1 LRVGIYGGSFDPP
14 HCGHLILAA
23 DARVNLKL
31 DRVLFIPAAVNPHKQ
46 AENGHASAEHRLAML
61 RAAAGSEPGFDIETV
76 ELERGGLS
84 YTSDTLEELAPRFPG
99 AELFLIIGEDAARAL
114 DTWHRPD
121 RIRAMARLA
130 VLRRR
135 DPAQSHS
142 VLPEGAL
149 EASSRLINVSSSEI
163 RERVRTGKG
172 IHGFVPEAVEN
183 YIRSNGLYR

>member
-1 LRVGIYGGSFDPP
+1 LRVGLYGGSFDPP

-23 DARVNLKL
+23 DARANLEL

-46 AENGHASAEHRLAML
+46 AENGHASPEHRLAML
-61 RAAAGSEPGFDIETV
+61 RAAAGSEPGFAVETV

-84 YTSDTLEELAPRFPG
+84 YTADTLEELAPKFPG

-114 DTWHRPD
+114 DTWRRPD
-121 RIRAMARLA
+121 RIREMVKLA

-135 DPAQSHS
+135 DPAESHLT
-142 VLPEGAL
+142 LPEGTV
-149 EASSRLINVSSSEI
+149 EASSRLMNVSSSEI
-163 RERVRTGKG
+163 RERVRTGKS